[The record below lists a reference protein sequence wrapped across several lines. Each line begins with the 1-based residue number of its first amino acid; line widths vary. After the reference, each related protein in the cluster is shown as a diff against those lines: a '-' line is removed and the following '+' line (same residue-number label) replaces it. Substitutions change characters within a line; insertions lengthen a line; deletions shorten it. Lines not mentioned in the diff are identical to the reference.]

1 MRFTWVELVIIL
13 AIVLLVFGAGK
24 LPSIARDLGRSI
36 TEFKKASKGDE
47 TEAGKEETNKSDV
60 KTASTKEKP

>member
-24 LPSIARDLGRSI
+24 LPSIARDLAGALLNSRRLLKAMRLMLR
-36 TEFKKASKGDE
+36 KKG
-47 TEAGKEETNKSDV
+47 
-60 KTASTKEKP
+60 

>member
-24 LPSIARDLGRSI
+24 LPSIAKTWAGALLNSRRLL
-36 TEFKKASKGDE
+36 KAMRRRL
-47 TEAGKEETNKSDV
+47 GKEETNKSDV